1 MKAVQC
7 EIVLCGHVA
16 MPSDEINIHMEG
28 TEVNTAV
35 LLLLMTNYTHIFPQ
49 FEMEFVSNL
58 SLAA

>member
-49 FEMEFVSNL
+49 SL
-58 SLAA
+58 KWSSLAISV